1 MFQHIPNMKK
11 ERGILIPD
19 NKSVSLSSLDTDKKE
34 LSEKIDLGNGF
45 KMICPKVFE
54 KEGIDYN
61 TVLQAHIKAMQ
72 NRDGFT
78 KPLGEDKYFL
88 QKGNGNYGISKA
100 LMDYSYVVL
109 DGNNGYAGYI
119 NILRSNANGKNAEVE
134 IGIDPKIQHR
144 GLGAVV
150 INRFYDEL
158 FSTGVA
164 SVTSSVFEF
173 NNPSMRLYEKVAELN
188 GIRLESYYINGKLWD
203 MNIYSKTNSIIGESS
218 SGMHF

>member
-1 MFQHIPNMKK
+1 MHKRMLPHGDYDHMGEAINLVNNFKN
-11 ERGILIPD
+11 END
-19 NKSVSLSSLDTDKKE
+19 NSNVIYTE
-34 LSEKIDLGNGF
+34 
-45 KMICPKVFE
+45 
-54 KEGIDYN
+54 
-61 TVLQAHIKAMQ
+61 
-72 NRDGFT
+72 
-78 KPLGEDKYFL
+78 
-88 QKGNGNYGISKA
+88 
-100 LMDYSYVVL
+100 L
-109 DGNNGYAGYI
+109 DGYKFIFMGDV
-119 NILRSNANGKNAEVE
+119 EVE

-173 NNPSMRLYEKVAELN
+173 NNPSMRLHEKVAELN